1 MGSPPV
7 KLLLDTHI
15 WIWYLLGNK
24 RLSPQLQTTIAAT
37 KTELWLSPISIWE
50 TLLLAEKGRLSL
62 QPNPVAWVDL
72 ALNTLEIHEAPL
84 NRHIAIL
91 SRQIELAH
99 QDPSDR
105 FIAATAVYHQLTL
118 ATVDTN
124 LTSASWLQTLS

>member
-1 MGSPPV
+1 MGSTPV

-15 WIWYLLGNK
+15 WLWFLLGNE
-24 RLSPQLQTTIAAT
+24 RLSTQLQTTIAAAT
-37 KTELWLSPISIWE
+37 TELWLSPITIWE
-50 TLLLAEKGRLSL
+50 TLILAEKGRLSL

-72 ALNTLEIHEAPL
+72 ALNTLEICEAPL

-91 SRQIELAH
+91 SRQINLPH
-99 QDPSDR
+99 QDPGDR

-124 LTSASWLQTLS
+124 LTGVSWLQTLS

>member
-1 MGSPPV
+1 MGSTPV

-15 WIWYLLGNK
+15 WLWYLLGNE
-24 RLSPQLQTTIAAT
+24 RLSTQLQTTIAAAT
-37 KTELWLSPISIWE
+37 TELWLSPISIWE
-50 TLLLAEKGRLSL
+50 TLLLAEKGRISL

-72 ALNTLEIHEAPL
+72 ALNTLEIREAPL

-91 SRQIELAH
+91 SRQINLPH
-99 QDPSDR
+99 QDPGDR

-124 LTSASWLQTLS
+124 LTGLSWLQTLS